1 MLVGWLKQVTA
12 ANDSGMYMLAAFMVL
27 GGLLAI
33 SVPATMVNK

>member
-1 MLVGWLKQVTA
+1 
-12 ANDSGMYMLAAFMVL
+12 MYMLAAFMVL

>member
-1 MLVGWLKQVTA
+1 LKQATA

-33 SVPATMVNK
+33 SVPARMVNK